1 MRLMKVGRLITL
13 VVLLGLVSPAAIAG
27 QSAGGGKN
35 KRAESGKKKSSAP
48 RGTPV
53 LWSEPSDITSRN
65 LLLGPGGEEMKPD
78 LSRVTFLKDEK
89 GGYSKKYRVRDGRG
103 RVWVAKIG
111 KEAQSE
117 TAATRLVW
125 AVGYPVEVT
134 YLAPRVEI
142 AGKGSFE
149 NVRFEARPENVKRLD
164 KWTWDKNPF
173 AGTRE
178 LQGLKILM
186 ALIENW
192 DTKDDN
198 NRILHYKAA
207 DGGRDELRY
216 VISDLGASFG
226 KADGS
231 SGPISWLR
239 QVKGSRNEP
248 EDYAGDEFVK
258 SVEGGFVR
266 LEFGGKNSDMMQNIT
281 VEDARWVGELL
292 SRLTD
297 EQIRDAFRAA
307 NYAPEEVELLAG
319 EVKRRIDQLVNL
331 KTGGASSR

>member
-1 MRLMKVGRLITL
+1 MRLMRVGRLISLL
-13 VVLLGLVSPAAIAG
+13 VMLGLISPAAIAV
-27 QSAGGGKN
+27 QRTGGGKSQ
-35 KRAESGKKKSSAP
+35 RATSDKKKRAP

-53 LWSEPSDITSRN
+53 LWSEPSDIASRD
-65 LLLGPGGEEMKPD
+65 LMLGPGGEEMKPD
-78 LSRVTFLKDEK
+78 LSRVTFVKEET
-89 GGYSKKYRVRDGRG
+89 GGYSKKYRVRDGKG
-103 RVWVAKIG
+103 REWVAKIG

-142 AGKGSFE
+142 EGKGSFE

-164 KWTWDKNPF
+164 KWTWEKNPF
-173 AGTRE
+173 SGTRE
-178 LQGLKILM
+178 LQGLKIMM

-198 NRILHYKAA
+198 NRILHYKAS

-258 SVEGGFVR
+258 AVEGEYVR
-266 LEFGGKNSDMMQNIT
+266 LEFGGKNSDMMRNIT
-281 VEDARWVGELL
+281 VADARWMGELL
-292 SRLTD
+292 SRLSD

-307 NYAPEEVELLAG
+307 NYPPEEVELLAG
-319 EVKRRIDQLVNL
+319 EVRRRIEQLANIETV
-331 KTGGASSR
+331 GASSR